1 MPQKPFAPQ
10 QAPNEERIHVNPVLP
25 PHVPSTETDKGNV
38 GGIDVKGMD
47 GALPQLTT
55 GDAEELATS
64 SEDDCEDVAGVNTIG
79 VLKVD
84 GMSAIV
90 EVIEEVSKLS
100 ED

>member
-1 MPQKPFAPQ
+1 
-10 QAPNEERIHVNPVLP
+10 
-25 PHVPSTETDKGNV
+25 VPSTETDKGNV

-79 VLKVD
+79 VLKLETVDDAVTLVLKVD